1 MANLVVWPS
10 LFERQRRLALSA
22 GMIAAHGRVQREGGV
37 VHLIAEHLTDLTD
50 LLRSVGQRGA

>member
-1 MANLVVWPS
+1 
-10 LFERQRRLALSA
+10 
-22 GMIAAHGRVQREGGV
+22 MIAAHGRVQREGGV